1 MTNTREMVLQAE
13 DITCSGCAG
22 DMEKILRQREGVM
35 DASVDFTNGIIRVK
49 YNPLLL
55 DRKAVFGAV
64 RGLGFKVRIVEEK

>member
-1 MTNTREMVLQAE
+1 MLQAE

-22 DMEKILRQREGVM
+22 DMEKILRQREGVIE
-35 DASVDFTNGIIRVK
+35 ASVDFAKGIICVK